1 MRRQAGTLLSSAAV
15 LLFALAAAAL
25 LAPGA
30 TAQQPTPPP
39 TTPSPTTPTP
49 TPPPIQPSPTPT
61 PPTPTPPTPT
71 PPTPTA
77 TPTVIQPM
85 ILLGSVTLNGRPAPD
100 GTDILA
106 LVVGTVCGRTQ
117 ATGGRYT
124 VAVLSASTVA
134 GCGVT
139 GAPVTFTV
147 GGVPADQA
155 TIFQPGAVVELNLTA
170 GQAATPTP
178 TPPTPTPSPSPTPP
192 ASPTPT
198 PTPTATPSPTPAA
211 TPTPPPPTPTPPPT
225 LVSVTA
231 GVQCPDA
238 AYDGR
243 GDPLPRPGQTFGVR
257 VTCRLTAT
265 EATDFSATVVFNL
278 GDEVRAVSATASHG
292 TTAITGTQVQW
303 GGFVL
308 DANETAT
315 ITIVLDV
322 TPGAGSVGRP
332 VTLFTSTS
340 TTGRTLSGGI
350 VNVAGPALDTTQVRG
365 LLGGGIV
372 TTAAPAPPPAPA
384 AAPPVPARPPAAPA
398 AAPALPRVGTGVR
411 GAPMAW
417 LPAAALAGLLAVIP
431 LFAVRR
437 RR

>member
-1 MRRQAGTLLSSAAV
+1 M
-15 LLFALAAAAL
+15 F
-25 LAPGA
+25 
-30 TAQQPTPPP
+30 
-39 TTPSPTTPTP
+39 
-49 TPPPIQPSPTPT
+49 
-61 PPTPTPPTPT
+61 
-71 PPTPTA
+71 
-77 TPTVIQPM
+77 
-85 ILLGSVTLNGRPAPD
+85 LLGAVTLNGRPAPD

-117 ATGGRYT
+117 AAGGRYT
-124 VAVLSASTVA
+124 MAVLSASTVA
-134 GCGVT
+134 GCGVF

-178 TPPTPTPSPSPTPP
+178 TPTPPTPTPSPSPTPP
-192 ASPTPT
+192 VSPTPA
-198 PTPTATPSPTPAA
+198 PTPPATPPPTPAA

-225 LVSVTA
+225 PVSVTA
-231 GVQCPDA
+231 GVQCPEA
-238 AYDGR
+238 TYDGR

-257 VTCRLTAT
+257 VTCRLTTT
-265 EATDFSATVVFNL
+265 EATDFSATVVFTL

-322 TPGAGSVGRP
+322 TPSAGSVGRP
-332 VTLFTSTS
+332 VTLFAGTS
-340 TTGRTLSGGI
+340 TTGRTLAGGI
-350 VNVAGPALDTTQVRG
+350 VNVTGAGLNTSQVSG
-365 LLGGGIV
+365 LLNGGIV
-372 TTAAPAPPPAPA
+372 TTAAPAPPPPA
-384 AAPPVPARPPAAPA
+384 VPPSAPARPPAAPA
-398 AAPALPRVGTGVR
+398 AAPALPRVGTGAL
-411 GAPMAW
+411 GASLAW
-417 LPAAALAGLLAVIP
+417 LPTAVFASLLAALPLL
-431 LFAVRR
+431 AVRR